1 MAQRDFKLTEQ
12 RNVWLA
18 SGNAAALTTFGD
30 STISQV
36 TLAYRHDGGKLH
48 TMSEGKREDA
58 YSAIRA
64 CLLTLARAKV

>member
-30 STISQV
+30 STISQA
-36 TLAYRHDGGKLH
+36 TLAYRHDGGKRH
-48 TMSEGKREDA
+48 TMSGGK
-58 YSAIRA
+58 
-64 CLLTLARAKV
+64 